1 MRDSFGVDCGGEF
14 GGDELSVVIV
24 SSHKSR
30 SSKIA
35 LTNPNKVSQNLVRLL
50 RVQINVL
57 ND

>member
-1 MRDSFGVDCGGEF
+1 MRDSFGVDCSGEF

-35 LTNPNKVSQNLVRLL
+35 LTNPNKFSQAASSSD
-50 RVQINVL
+50 QCFE
-57 ND
+57 